1 MSSNIKIKK
10 INSEISSIIIDEQKT
25 YNSLSFQ
32 NLNDLLKAF
41 KKLDNDNLLLSD
53 ATVCKLE
60 LDLGKWLEQLT
71 GRIGWEIWSESESEH
86 YVSYH
91 LKFKKQNAEITLYHS
106 GHALVLIDEKPV
118 FDGDLIEK
126 RNPIA
131 KLSYYNIDDGEKI
144 SLH

>member
-1 MSSNIKIKK
+1 MKDNVK
-10 INSEISSIIIDEQKT
+10 N
-25 YNSLSFQ
+25 N
-32 NLNDLLKAF
+32 
-41 KKLDNDNLLLSD
+41 KLGNDNLLLSD
-53 ATVCKLE
+53 VVVCKVE

-71 GRIGWEIWSESESEH
+71 GGDGWEIWSESENEH

-91 LKFKKQNAEITLYHS
+91 LQFKKQNAEITLYHS
-106 GHALVLIDEKPV
+106 GHAVVLIDDKSV

>member
-1 MSSNIKIKK
+1 MAGKYGQNPKMSI
-10 INSEISSIIIDEQKT
+10 T
-25 YNSLSFQ
+25 SL
-32 NLNDLLKAF
+32 
-41 KKLDNDNLLLSD
+41 
-53 ATVCKLE
+53 T
-60 LDLGKWLEQLT
+60 
-71 GRIGWEIWSESESEH
+71 
-86 YVSYH
+86 H
-91 LKFKKQNAEITLYHS
+91 LKLKKQNAEITLYHS

>member
-1 MSSNIKIKK
+1 MKDNIKNTKFS
-10 INSEISSIIIDEQKT
+10 NNE
-25 YNSLSFQ
+25 
-32 NLNDLLKAF
+32 
-41 KKLDNDNLLLSD
+41 LLLSD
-53 ATVCKLE
+53 AVVCKVE

-71 GRIGWEIWSESESEH
+71 GGKGCEIWSESEREH

-91 LKFKKQNAEITLYHS
+91 LKFKRQTAEVTLYHS
-106 GHALVLIDEKPV
+106 GYAIVFIDDKSV

-131 KLSYYNIDDGEKI
+131 KLSYYNIEDGEKI

>member
-1 MSSNIKIKK
+1 MKDNVK
-10 INSEISSIIIDEQKT
+10 NNT
-25 YNSLSFQ
+25 
-32 NLNDLLKAF
+32 LN
-41 KKLDNDNLLLSD
+41 NDNFLLSD
-53 ATVCKLE
+53 AVVCKVE

-71 GRIGWEIWSESESEH
+71 GENDWEIWSESENEH

-106 GHALVLIDEKPV
+106 GHALVFIDEKSV

-131 KLSYYNIDDGEKI
+131 KLSYYKIDDGEKI

>member
-1 MSSNIKIKK
+1 MKDNVKK
-10 INSEISSIIIDEQKT
+10 N
-25 YNSLSFQ
+25 
-32 NLNDLLKAF
+32 
-41 KKLDNDNLLLSD
+41 KLDNNNLLLSD
-53 ATVCKLE
+53 AVVCKVE

-71 GRIGWEIWSESESEH
+71 GGIGWEIWSESESEH

>member
-1 MSSNIKIKK
+1 MKDNVKNNK
-10 INSEISSIIIDEQKT
+10 
-25 YNSLSFQ
+25 FG
-32 NLNDLLKAF
+32 
-41 KKLDNDNLLLSD
+41 NDNLLLSD
-53 ATVCKLE
+53 AVVCKVE

-71 GRIGWEIWSESESEH
+71 GGDGWEIWSESENEH

-91 LKFKKQNAEITLYHS
+91 LQFKKQNAEITLYHS
-106 GHALVLIDEKPV
+106 GHAVVLIDDKSV

>member
-1 MSSNIKIKK
+1 MKDNVK
-10 INSEISSIIIDEQKT
+10 N
-25 YNSLSFQ
+25 N
-32 NLNDLLKAF
+32 N
-41 KKLDNDNLLLSD
+41 LDNDNLLLYD
-53 ATVCKLE
+53 AVVCKVE

-71 GRIGWEIWSESESEH
+71 GGIGWEIWSESENEH

-106 GHALVLIDEKPV
+106 GHALVLIDEKQI

-126 RNPIA
+126 RNSIA

>member
-1 MSSNIKIKK
+1 MKDNVKNNKIG
-10 INSEISSIIIDEQKT
+10 
-25 YNSLSFQ
+25 
-32 NLNDLLKAF
+32 
-41 KKLDNDNLLLSD
+41 NDNLLLSD
-53 ATVCKLE
+53 AVVCKVE

-71 GRIGWEIWSESESEH
+71 GGNGWEIWSESENEH
-86 YVSYH
+86 YVSYY
-91 LKFKKQNAEITLYHS
+91 LKFKNQNAEITLYHS
-106 GHALVLIDEKPV
+106 GHAVVFIDDKSV

>member
-1 MSSNIKIKK
+1 MKDNVKNNK
-10 INSEISSIIIDEQKT
+10 
-25 YNSLSFQ
+25 FG
-32 NLNDLLKAF
+32 
-41 KKLDNDNLLLSD
+41 NDNLLLFD
-53 ATVCKLE
+53 AVVCKVE

-71 GRIGWEIWSESESEH
+71 GGNGWEIWSESENEH

-106 GHALVLIDEKPV
+106 GHALVLIDEEPV

-131 KLSYYNIDDGEKI
+131 KLSYYNIHDGEKI

>member
-1 MSSNIKIKK
+1 MKDNVKNNKIG
-10 INSEISSIIIDEQKT
+10 
-25 YNSLSFQ
+25 
-32 NLNDLLKAF
+32 
-41 KKLDNDNLLLSD
+41 NDNLLLSD
-53 ATVCKLE
+53 AVVCKVE

-71 GRIGWEIWSESESEH
+71 GGKGWEIWSESENEH
-86 YVSYH
+86 YVSYY

-106 GHALVLIDEKPV
+106 GHAVVFIDDKSIFE
-118 FDGDLIEK
+118 GDLIEK

>member
-1 MSSNIKIKK
+1 MNDNVKNNKIG
-10 INSEISSIIIDEQKT
+10 
-25 YNSLSFQ
+25 
-32 NLNDLLKAF
+32 
-41 KKLDNDNLLLSD
+41 NDNLLLSD
-53 ATVCKLE
+53 AVICKVE

-71 GRIGWEIWSESESEH
+71 GGNGWEIWAESENEQ
-86 YVSYH
+86 YVSYY
-91 LKFKKQNAEITLYHS
+91 LKFKKQNAEITLYNS
-106 GHALVLIDEKPV
+106 GHAVVFIDDKSI

>member
-1 MSSNIKIKK
+1 MKDNIK
-10 INSEISSIIIDEQKT
+10 NNT
-25 YNSLSFQ
+25 
-32 NLNDLLKAF
+32 
-41 KKLDNDNLLLSD
+41 LDNDILLLSD
-53 ATVCKLE
+53 AVVCKVE

-71 GRIGWEIWSESESEH
+71 GGIGWEIWSESESEY

>member
-1 MSSNIKIKK
+1 MKDNVK
-10 INSEISSIIIDEQKT
+10 N
-25 YNSLSFQ
+25 N
-32 NLNDLLKAF
+32 
-41 KKLDNDNLLLSD
+41 KLGNDNLLLSD
-53 ATVCKLE
+53 VVVCKVE

-71 GRIGWEIWSESESEH
+71 GGDGWEIWSESENEH

-91 LKFKKQNAEITLYHS
+91 LQFKKQNAEITLYHS
-106 GHALVLIDEKPV
+106 GHAVVLIDDKSV

-131 KLSYYNIDDGEKI
+131 KLSYYNIDDGKKI

>member
-1 MSSNIKIKK
+1 MKDNVK
-10 INSEISSIIIDEQKT
+10 N
-25 YNSLSFQ
+25 N
-32 NLNDLLKAF
+32 
-41 KKLDNDNLLLSD
+41 KLDNENLLLSD
-53 ATVCKLE
+53 AVVCKVE

-71 GRIGWEIWSESESEH
+71 GGIGWEIWSESENEH

-131 KLSYYNIDDGEKI
+131 KLSYYNINDGKKI

>member
-1 MSSNIKIKK
+1 MKDNIK
-10 INSEISSIIIDEQKT
+10 N
-25 YNSLSFQ
+25 N
-32 NLNDLLKAF
+32 
-41 KKLDNDNLLLSD
+41 KLDNDNLLLSD
-53 ATVCKLE
+53 AVICKVE

-71 GRIGWEIWSESESEH
+71 GGIGWEIWSESENEH
-86 YVSYH
+86 YVLYH

-106 GHALVLIDEKPV
+106 GHASVLIDEKPV